1 MNPSIPNAAAVTT
14 FPHQTKKRSSGN
26 KIMVGTVVKS
36 KLGDLK
42 EEIREGFLRRLSKEM
57 SGVVY

>member
-1 MNPSIPNAAAVTT
+1 
-14 FPHQTKKRSSGN
+14 
-26 KIMVGTVVKS
+26 MVGTVVKS